1 MKARAA
7 SSRGRRPKRGATSG
21 PAGPAKRSGFT
32 RQHLRTYPWH
42 ETRAFSSAIK
52 VTGGSIVFL
61 AGMTP
66 ADEQRRLVGAGD
78 FDRQVEQVWTNIR
91 LAVEKAG
98 GTLADVVAMTVFIT
112 DMQYGNRFI
121 ELRKQAFGRDF
132 PTSALIGVKE
142 LAVPGM
148 LIEIQAIAALP

>member
-1 MKARAA
+1 MRARAA
-7 SSRGRRPKRGATSG
+7 SSRAKRPAKPR
-21 PAGPAKRSGFT
+21 PAKRSGFA
-32 RQHLRTYPWH
+32 RQHLRTYAWH
-42 ETRAFSSAIK
+42 ESRAFSSAIK
-52 VTGGSIVFL
+52 VTGGSLVFL

-91 LAVEKAG
+91 LAVKKAG
-98 GTLADVVAMTVFIT
+98 GTLADVVAMTVFLT
-112 DMQYGNRFI
+112 DMQHGNRFI
-121 ELRKQAFGRDF
+121 ELRQKTFGRDF